1 MPNRKLNAKEAE
13 ELGLPLR
20 YGDMVGDK
28 MFIYYSIS
36 GLGNIS
42 MYCQSREAHRATQN
56 AADRKQRKRRRA
68 FIQRVKIKFG
78 CKVCGYNKC
87 ANALHFNHI
96 KPEDK
101 QHNIA
106 AMAQRFSIDSIKNEI
121 RKCEVLCA
129 NCHAEHS
136 EAEEHHMIGNNKK

>member
-42 MYCQSREAHRATQN
+42 MYCQSPQAYRNRQN
-56 AADRKQRKRRRA
+56 SGDRNRRKRKRS
-68 FIQRVKIKFG
+68 FIQRVKIRLG

-87 ANALHFNHI
+87 ASALHFNHI

-101 QHNIA
+101 QYNIA
-106 AMAQRFSIDSIKNEI
+106 EMVKRFSMDAIKNEI

-136 EAEEHHMIGNNKK
+136 EAQQHHMIGNN